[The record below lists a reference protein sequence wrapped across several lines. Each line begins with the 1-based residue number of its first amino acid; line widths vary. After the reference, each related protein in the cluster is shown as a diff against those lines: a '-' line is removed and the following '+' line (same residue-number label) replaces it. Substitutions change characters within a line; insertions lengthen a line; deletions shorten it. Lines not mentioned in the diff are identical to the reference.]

1 MINGTV
7 IKAHQTMYGDID
19 IMIRLDNPRM
29 LEELDEKEHVAISQI
44 IEGEAE

>member
-1 MINGTV
+1 MINRTV

-19 IMIRLDNPRM
+19 IMIRLDDPRM

>member
-19 IMIRLDNPRM
+19 IIIRLDDPRM
-29 LEELDEKEHVAISQI
+29 LEELDEEEHVAIHKI
-44 IEGEAE
+44 IEGEVE

>member
-19 IMIRLDNPRM
+19 IIIRLDDPRM
-29 LEELDEKEHVAISQI
+29 LEELDEKEHVAIRKI
-44 IEGEAE
+44 IEGEVE

>member
-19 IMIRLDNPRM
+19 ITIRLDDPRM
-29 LEELDEKEHVAISQI
+29 LEELDEKEHVAIRQI
-44 IEGEAE
+44 IEGEVE

>member
-7 IKAHQTMYGDID
+7 IKAHQTTYGDID
-19 IMIRLDNPRM
+19 IMIRLDDPRM

>member
-7 IKAHQTMYGDID
+7 IKAHQTMYGNID
-19 IMIRLDNPRM
+19 VTIRLDDPRM
-29 LEELDEKEHVAISQI
+29 LEELDEKEHVAIRRI

>member
-19 IMIRLDNPRM
+19 IMIRLDDPRM
-29 LEELDEKEHVAISQI
+29 LEELDEKEHVAIRKI
-44 IEGEAE
+44 IEGDAE

>member
-19 IMIRLDNPRM
+19 IMIRLDDPRM
-29 LEELDEKEHVAISQI
+29 LEELDEKEHVSINRI
-44 IEGEAE
+44 IEGESE